1 MNLGLLI
8 FKGSKALGYVDSCIC
23 VFIIY
28 IYIYIY
34 IYILKNLTKL
44 YFKASLKSK
53 KLINVCVKYI

>member
-23 VFIIY
+23 VFI
-28 IYIYIY
+28 IYIY